1 MPNIPISRIL
11 VYGVFGAWL
20 AASAL
25 AQDPTR
31 KFLLTR
37 KLDPHGSFL
46 PDWRFFAP
54 RPAMHDYHLLMR
66 DELSDGTLTQWRDVY
81 QINER
86 KWHHAVW
93 FPGRRAEKVVADA
106 VSGLVTFS
114 KLERRPEEIQL
125 TLAYLTLL
133 NYITHQVEH
142 APDTVRS
149 QFLIA
154 ISAGYEESEDPGMLF
169 LSNLHPLRPRVTDK
183 PETPTG
189 EPSPTGAS

>member
-1 MPNIPISRIL
+1 MSRIPISRIL

-37 KLDPHGSFL
+37 KLDPTGAFL

-66 DELSDGTLTQWRDVY
+66 DELPDGTLTPWRDVY

-93 FPGRRAEKVVADA
+93 FPGRRAEKVIADA
-106 VSGLVTFS
+106 VSGLVSFS
-114 KLERRPEEIQL
+114 QLDRRPEEIQL

-133 NYITHQVEH
+133 NFVTNRVDH
-142 APDTVRS
+142 APDAVRT

-169 LSNLHPLRPRVTDK
+169 LSNLHPLRSRSAGR
-183 PETPTG
+183 PEAATG
-189 EPSPTGAS
+189 EPTPAGAS